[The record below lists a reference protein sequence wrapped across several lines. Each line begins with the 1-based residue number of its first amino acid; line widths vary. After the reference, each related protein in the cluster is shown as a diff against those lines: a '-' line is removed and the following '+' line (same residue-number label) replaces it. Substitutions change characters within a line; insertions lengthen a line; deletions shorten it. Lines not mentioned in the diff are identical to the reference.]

1 MLETYL
7 ITADSINAGLIICG
21 YGGVF
26 ESAVWKAESIKFAVT
41 KCVTPEWHQ
50 IFLKA
55 IGGANPLAIRADH
68 PG

>member
-1 MLETYL
+1 MYCGIRT
-7 ITADSINAGLIICG
+7 DWFDAGLIICG
-21 YGGVF
+21 YGCVF

-55 IGGANPLAIRADH
+55 IGGTHPLATDT
-68 PG
+68 GELC